1 MESTIISESTIDGTQ
16 ITFYGISGTP
26 VGEIYIVA
34 CSGENKF
41 FESKSKANGVYVK
54 KAKSLLA

>member
-1 MESTIISESTIDGTQ
+1 MDSTVISESTINGTKVS
-16 ITFYGISGTP
+16 FYCVRGTP
-26 VGEIYIVA
+26 VGEIYIVS

-54 KAKSLLA
+54 KAKALLV